1 MVKKNMRITYPSSE
15 KIYVQGEINKISV
28 GMRQIKQLDTVT
40 IGPDGEKVFKKNN
53 PVIVY
58 DTSGPY
64 SDPKIPINIREGLPR
79 LREKWGNSRRKD
91 LVQLPELTSVYGR
104 QRLTDPSL
112 DEIRF
117 PKQYLPHRAKPGRN
131 ITQMYYAKRRII
143 TPEMEYVAIRE
154 NQQIEAMGLK
164 SYITPD
170 FVRKEIAAGRAIIP
184 ANINHPEAEPM
195 IIGKNFLVK
204 INTNIGNSA
213 LSSGIDEE
221 IEKAVWSC

>member
-91 LVQLPELTSVYGR
+91 LVQLPELT
-104 QRLTDPSL
+104 
-112 DEIRF
+112 
-117 PKQYLPHRAKPGRN
+117 
-131 ITQMYYAKRRII
+131 
-143 TPEMEYVAIRE
+143 
-154 NQQIEAMGLK
+154 
-164 SYITPD
+164 
-170 FVRKEIAAGRAIIP
+170 
-184 ANINHPEAEPM
+184 
-195 IIGKNFLVK
+195 
-204 INTNIGNSA
+204 
-213 LSSGIDEE
+213 
-221 IEKAVWSC
+221 

>member
-104 QRLTDPSL
+104 QRLTDTSL

-117 PKQYLPHRAKPGRN
+117 PKQYLPHRA
-131 ITQMYYAKRRII
+131 
-143 TPEMEYVAIRE
+143 
-154 NQQIEAMGLK
+154 
-164 SYITPD
+164 
-170 FVRKEIAAGRAIIP
+170 
-184 ANINHPEAEPM
+184 
-195 IIGKNFLVK
+195 
-204 INTNIGNSA
+204 
-213 LSSGIDEE
+213 
-221 IEKAVWSC
+221 